1 MNLRP
6 YTPAD
11 AERWDAFCAEA
22 LGATFLHTRRFLS
35 YHGDRFSDRSLIFE
49 DGARWLGVL
58 PAAQSPSRPELVV
71 SHPGITYGGV
81 LHDGALRGEGL
92 LDALQAAREHYAA
105 AGYESLLYKPVPHI
119 YHRAPVQDDLY
130 ALFRLDAK
138 RVRCDL
144 SSCIDLAHP
153 LPVSERR
160 RRALKK
166 AQRAG
171 LTLESGTHL
180 ADDLWPVL
188 EANLAERHG
197 QKPVH
202 TLAEIQLLL
211 ERFPQAIQITVA
223 RLEKQVIAGTV
234 LFIAGGV
241 CHTQYIASNALGH
254 ETGALDLVFD
264 RQITQARDMK
274 AQFFDFGISNEDGG
288 RSLNEGLHRFKSEF
302 GAGGVVHEF
311 YEIDLNR

>member
-1 MNLRP
+1 MQLRACA
-6 YTPAD
+6 PAD

-22 LGATFLHTRRFLS
+22 HGATFLHTRRFLS
-35 YHGDRFSDRSLIFE
+35 YHGERFVDRSLIFH
-49 DGARWLGVL
+49 DGERWLGVL

-81 LHDGALRGEGL
+81 LHHGALRGEAM
-92 LDALQAAREHYAA
+92 LDALNAAREHYAA
-105 AGYESLLYKPVPHI
+105 AGHHSLLYKPVPHI
-119 YHRAPVQDDLY
+119 YQRAPAQDDLY

-171 LTLESGTHL
+171 LTLEAGAPL
-180 ADDLWPVL
+180 VADLWPVL
-188 EANLAERHG
+188 EANLAERHD

-202 TLAEIQLLL
+202 SLAEIQLLL
-211 ERFPQAIQITVA
+211 ERFPQAIRICVA
-223 RLEKQVIAGTV
+223 RLEKQAIAGTV

-254 ETGALDLVFD
+254 ETGALDFVFD
-264 RQITQARDMK
+264 RQIQEARDMR
-274 AQFFDFGISNEDGG
+274 ARFFDFGISNEDGG

-302 GAGGVVHEF
+302 GAGGVVHEY

>member
-1 MNLRP
+1 MQVRA
-6 YTPAD
+6 YTSAD

-35 YHGDRFSDRSLIFE
+35 YHGDRFADRSLIFA
-49 DGARWLGVL
+49 DGARWLGML

-81 LHDGALRGEGL
+81 VHDGALLGEGL
-92 LDALQAAREHYAA
+92 LNALQAACGHYAE
-105 AGYESLLYKPVPHI
+105 AGYKSLLYKPVPHI
-119 YHRAPVQDDLY
+119 YHRAPAQDDLY

-153 LPVSERR
+153 LPTSERR

-171 LTLESGTHL
+171 LTLETGAHL
-180 ADDLWPVL
+180 AEELWPVL
-188 EANLAERHG
+188 EANLTQRHG

-202 TLAEIQLLL
+202 SLAEIRLLL
-211 ERFPQAIQITVA
+211 ERFPQAISITVA
-223 RLEKQVIAGTV
+223 RLEKQAIAGTV
-234 LFIAGGV
+234 LFIAGAV

-264 RQITQARDMK
+264 RQIQEARDLN

>member
-1 MNLRP
+1 MQVRA

-22 LGATFLHTRRFLS
+22 HGATFLHTRRFLS
-35 YHGDRFSDRSLIFE
+35 YHGDRFTDRSLIFE
-49 DGARWLGVL
+49 DGARWFGVM
-58 PAAQSPSRPELVV
+58 PAAQSPSRPDLVV

-81 LHDGALRGEGL
+81 VHGGALRGEPMLG
-92 LDALQAAREHYAA
+92 ALQAACAHYAA
-105 AGYESLLYKPVPHI
+105 AGYTALLYKPVPHL
-119 YHRAPVQDDLY
+119 YHRAPAQDDLY

-144 SSCIDLAHP
+144 SSCIALAHP

-166 AQRAG
+166 ALRAG
-171 LTLESGTHL
+171 LMLHTGASLVDE
-180 ADDLWPVL
+180 LWPVL

-202 TLAEIQLLL
+202 SLAEMRLLL
-211 ERFPQAIQITVA
+211 ERFPQQISITVA
-223 RLEKQVIAGTV
+223 RLEKRAIAGTV

-254 ETGALDLVFD
+254 EIGALDFVFD
-264 RQITQARDMK
+264 RQIQEARDMS
-274 AQFFDFGISNEDGG
+274 ARFFDFGNSNEDGG

-302 GAGGVVHEF
+302 GAGGVVHEY

>member
-1 MNLRP
+1 MQARA

-11 AERWDAFCAEA
+11 AERWDTFCADA
-22 LGATFLHTRRFLS
+22 HGATFLHTRRFLS
-35 YHGDRFSDRSLIFE
+35 YHGDRFTDRSLIFE

-58 PAAQSPSRPELVV
+58 PGAQSPSRANLVV

-81 LHDGALRGEGL
+81 LHEGDLRGEGML
-92 LDALQAAREHYAA
+92 NALQAARDHYAA
-105 AGYESLLYKPVPHI
+105 AGYQTLLYKPVPHI
-119 YHRAPVQDDLY
+119 YHRAPAQDDLY
-130 ALFRLDAK
+130 ALFRLGAK

-171 LTLESGTHL
+171 LTLDTGAHL
-180 ADDLWPVL
+180 ADELWPVL
-188 EANLAERHG
+188 EANLAQRHG

-202 TLAEIQLLL
+202 SLPEMRMLL
-211 ERFPQAIQITVA
+211 ERFPQAIRVHVA

-234 LFIAGGV
+234 LFIAGRV
-241 CHTQYIASNALGH
+241 RHTQYIASNALGH

-264 RQITQARDMK
+264 RQIQEARDMN

-288 RSLNEGLHRFKSEF
+288 RSLNVGLHRFKSEF
-302 GAGGVVHEF
+302 GAGGAVHEF
-311 YEIDLNR
+311 YEIDLNP

>member
-1 MNLRP
+1 MNVRP

-22 LGATFLHTRRFLS
+22 HGATFLHTRRFLS
-35 YHGDRFSDRSLIFE
+35 YHGDRFIDRSLIFE

-58 PAAQSPSRPELVV
+58 PAAQSPSQPELVV

-81 LHDGALRGEGL
+81 LHEGALQGEGL
-92 LDALQAAREHYAA
+92 LDALQAARAHYAA
-105 AGYESLLYKPVPHI
+105 AGYKSLLYKPVPHI
-119 YHRAPVQDDLY
+119 YHRAPAQDDLY
-130 ALFRLDAK
+130 ALFRLDAQ

-144 SSCIDLAHP
+144 SSCLDLAHP

-166 AQRAG
+166 ALRAG
-171 LTLESGTHL
+171 LTLATGAHL
-180 ADDLWPVL
+180 ADELWPVL

-202 TLAEIQLLL
+202 SLAEIRLLL
-211 ERFPQAIQITVA
+211 ERFPQAIGITVA
-223 RLEKQVIAGTV
+223 RLEKQAIAGTV

-254 ETGALDLVFD
+254 ETCALDLVFD
-264 RQITQARDMK
+264 RQITDARDMK

-288 RSLNEGLHRFKSEF
+288 RSLNAGLHRFKSEF

-311 YEIDLNR
+311 YEIDLNP